1 MRHRFIDLTFI
12 LVLAAPIGGCGSTET
27 QPPKTPAPSA
37 NTGLTT
43 DQQSAIAKSNHETG
57 GKLNIDPS
65 VLALC
70 PDVKPPLFDYDSS
83 HVKQR
88 FDQALISLADCMKT
102 GGMKGKSL
110 LLVGHADPRG
120 EPDYNLALGGQRADS
135 VRNALVRL
143 DVSGGRIKLSSRGE
157 IDATGTAGETWKQDR
172 RVDVKLASQ

>member
-1 MRHRFIDLTFI
+1 MRHQFFALTFI
-12 LVLAAPIGGCGSTET
+12 LSSAASVCGCGSTEAP
-27 QPPKTPAPSA
+27 PPKTPALNAS
-37 NTGLTT
+37 TSLTT

-83 HVKQR
+83 HVKR
-88 FDQALISLADCMKT
+88 GFDQALISLADCMKT

-120 EPDYNLALGGQRADS
+120 EPDYNLALGGRRAGS
-135 VRNALVRL
+135 VRNALVGL
-143 DVSGGRIKLSSRGE
+143 EVSEGRIQLSSRGE
-157 IDATGTAGETWKQDR
+157 IDAAGTVAETWKQDR
-172 RVDVKLASQ
+172 RVDVKLASK